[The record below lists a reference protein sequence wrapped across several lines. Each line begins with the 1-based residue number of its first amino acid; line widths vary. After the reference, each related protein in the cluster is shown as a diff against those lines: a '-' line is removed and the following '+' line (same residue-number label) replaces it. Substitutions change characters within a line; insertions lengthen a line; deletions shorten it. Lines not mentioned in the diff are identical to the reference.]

1 VVEKRRGGATFMS
14 CYFDTHVF
22 LGYELGK
29 EIEDLVTKGEIPDD
43 YIEDLFENNGIDY
56 VLDGMS
62 GKFLYVGRSLSHKGY
77 DDEAGATELPILT
90 AADYMELKEKL
101 CKTPLLKELIGDK
114 MPKLYHVYYYN

>member
-1 VVEKRRGGATFMS
+1 MS
-14 CYFDTHVF
+14 YYFNTQIF

-43 YIEDLFENNGIDY
+43 YIKDLLENNGIDY
-56 VLDGMS
+56 ILDGLY
-62 GKFLYVGRSLSHKGY
+62 GEFLYIGRSLSHKDE
-77 DDEAGATELPILT
+77 DDRTGATELPILT
-90 AADYMELKEKL
+90 AADYMELKGKL

>member
-1 VVEKRRGGATFMS
+1 MS
-14 CYFDTHVF
+14 YDFNTQIF

-29 EIEDLVTKGEIPDD
+29 EIEDLVT
-43 YIEDLFENNGIDY
+43 
-56 VLDGMS
+56 S
-62 GKFLYVGRSLSHKGY
+62 GKISDEYLEDVLENGDIDCIIDGICGEFLYVGRSLSHK
-77 DDEAGATELPILT
+77 DEEDRVGATELPVLT

>member
-1 VVEKRRGGATFMS
+1 MS
-14 CYFDTHVF
+14 YYFNTQIF

-43 YIEDLFENNGIDY
+43 YIEDLLENGIDY
-56 VLDGMS
+56 ILDGLY
-62 GKFLYVGRSLSHKGY
+62 GEFLYIGRSLSHKDE
-77 DDEAGATELPILT
+77 DDRTGATELPILT
-90 AADYMELKEKL
+90 AADYMELKGKL

>member
-1 VVEKRRGGATFMS
+1 MS
-14 CYFDTHVF
+14 YYFNTQIF

-56 VLDGMS
+56 VLDGIC
-62 GKFLYVGRSLSHKGY
+62 GEFLYVGRSLSHK
-77 DDEAGATELPILT
+77 DEKDRAGATELPILT

-114 MPKLYHVYYYN
+114 MPKLYHIYYYN

>member
-1 VVEKRRGGATFMS
+1 MS

-43 YIEDLFENNGIDY
+43 YIEDLFENNGIGY

-77 DDEAGATELPILT
+77 DDEAGAIELPILT

-101 CKTPLLKELIGDK
+101 CKEPILKELIGDK